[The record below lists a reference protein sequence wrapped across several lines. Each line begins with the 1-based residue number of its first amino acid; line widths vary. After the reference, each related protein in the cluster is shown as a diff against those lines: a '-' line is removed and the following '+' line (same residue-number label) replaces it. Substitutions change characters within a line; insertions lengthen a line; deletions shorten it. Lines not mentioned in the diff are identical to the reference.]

1 MTELKKVPYGLS
13 HFTIQLELGFWSNF
27 CFSVRLGNSGLK
39 VSKIILGAMSYG
51 DKRWQEWVLEENE
64 AIEHFKFASVM
75 SLKRRISMNL
85 TF

>member
-1 MTELKKVPYGLS
+1 
-13 HFTIQLELGFWSNF
+13 
-27 CFSVRLGNSGLK
+27 
-39 VSKIILGAMSYG
+39 MSYG